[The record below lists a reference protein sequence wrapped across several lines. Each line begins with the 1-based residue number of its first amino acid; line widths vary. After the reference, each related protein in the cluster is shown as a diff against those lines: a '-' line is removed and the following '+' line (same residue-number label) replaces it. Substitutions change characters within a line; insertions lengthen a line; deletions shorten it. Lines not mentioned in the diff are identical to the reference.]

1 MARTTQFDPGAVV
14 LVRFPFTDAASAKQR
29 PALVL
34 SSREHQRR
42 QRDVIVA
49 AITSH
54 RVDDP
59 GPFDHVVRDWQHAG
73 LLMPSVVRCGKIVTL
88 ERSLV
93 RRSLGKLTEHDLDA
107 VRGRARSA
115 LSL

>member
-1 MARTTQFDPGAVV
+1 MARTTLFEPGTVV
-14 LVRFPFTDAASAKQR
+14 LVRFPFTDLTGTKQR

-42 QRDVIVA
+42 ERDLIVA
-49 AITSH
+49 AISGH

-59 GPFDHVVRDWQHAG
+59 GPFDHVLGDWRQAG
-73 LLMPSVVRCGKIVTL
+73 LLMPSIVRCGKLVTL
-88 ERSLV
+88 GRSLV
-93 RRSLGKLTEHDLDA
+93 RRALGELAADDLDA
-107 VRGRARSA
+107 ARSKARSA